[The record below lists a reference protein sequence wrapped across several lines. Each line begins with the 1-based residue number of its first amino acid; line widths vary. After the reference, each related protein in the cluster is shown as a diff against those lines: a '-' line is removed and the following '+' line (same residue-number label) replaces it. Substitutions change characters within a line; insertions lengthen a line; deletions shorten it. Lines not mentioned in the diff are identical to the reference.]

1 MFNAHQLF
9 HGTPEL
15 LKHSYQVM
23 ITTRQIIAYLPQG
36 LVSTIQAHDLSFAA
50 LYHDLGKT
58 SWPAD
63 WHTKPFQEIKQ
74 NWEMM
79 KLHPIQSVS
88 MLKTAPA
95 QAQQYILQH
104 HERPGG
110 KGYPYGIEPGFHSLI
125 LASADVFVACMEHRE
140 YRRHSLSF
148 DDAISEVA
156 KFAPETIL
164 FALKIIAKDS
174 GQRVLS

>member
-1 MFNAHQLF
+1 
-9 HGTPEL
+9 
-15 LKHSYQVM
+15 
-23 ITTRQIIAYLPQG
+23 
-36 LVSTIQAHDLSFAA
+36 
-50 LYHDLGKT
+50 
-58 SWPAD
+58 
-63 WHTKPFQEIKQ
+63 
-74 NWEMM
+74 MM

-174 GQRVLS
+174 G